1 MSKKEEITR
10 EQLAKEFITE
20 DKEVFKKFFPRDKIV
35 DVTVT
40 ECVEKKGAFAV
51 TGSVGTL
58 SPREKEKTFKFNAT
72 VVVDEEGE
80 CALTGLQVSE
90 I

>member
-1 MSKKEEITR
+1 MSKKEEINR
-10 EQLAKEFITE
+10 EQLAKEFIT
-20 DKEVFKKFFPRDKIV
+20 DAKDVFKKFFPRDKIE
-35 DVTVT
+35 DVEVT
-40 ECVEKKGAFAV
+40 ECVEKNGAFAV

-72 VVVDEEGE
+72 VVVDAEGE

-90 I
+90 L